1 MLTLDNSISIS
12 FNNMGLFSTDEK
24 WIHPKRVIKSYEI
37 IYVVEGKIYISENGT
52 QYELKK
58 NDVFI
63 LRPGTV
69 HYGYEYSAG
78 KTMFYWIHFKAEG
91 LEKILPE
98 MAVVNNFF
106 AYQLFKQLLHMD
118 VINTPN
124 YIKDI
129 FLTYILSEYILSKG
143 RMAEKKSTIVENVLE
158 YIRININATMT
169 VKSIAEY
176 FGYNP
181 QSLSRIVQKY
191 SYGNLKTI
199 ISDMLLTKSTDL
211 LIHSYYTIKEIAFML
226 NFNSSEAFSSF
237 FKYHKHLSPSQYRD
251 LYSKTHMNKK

>member
-12 FNNMGLFSTDEK
+12 FNNVGLFSTDEK

-37 IYVVEGKIYISENGT
+37 IYVVEGRIYIDEDDKR
-52 QYELKK
+52 YELKK

-63 LRPGTV
+63 LRPGKL
-69 HYGYEYSAG
+69 HYGYEYSEG
-78 KTMFYWIHFKAEG
+78 KTMFYWIHFKTENPER
-91 LEKILPE
+91 LLPNIG
-98 MAVVNNFF
+98 VVSNFF
-106 AYQLFKQLLHMD
+106 MYQLFKQLLHMD

-129 FLTYILSEYILSKG
+129 FLTYILAEYSLSNG
-143 RMAEKKSTIVENVLE
+143 LMSEKKSTIVENVLE

-169 VKSIAEY
+169 VKSVAEH
-176 FGYNP
+176 FGYNS
-181 QSLSRIVQKY
+181 QSLSRMVQKY
-191 SYGNLKTI
+191 SYANLKTI
-199 ISDMLLTKSTDL
+199 ISDMLLTKATDL

>member
-1 MLTLDNSISIS
+1 MLTLDNSVSIS

-24 WIHPKRVIKSYEI
+24 WSHPKRIIKSYEI
-37 IYVVEGKIYISENGT
+37 IYVVEGKIYIDEDGVK
-52 QYELKK
+52 YELKK

-63 LRPGTV
+63 LRPGIV
-69 HYGYEYSAG
+69 HYGYEYSEG
-78 KTMFYWIHFKAEG
+78 KTMFYWIHFKAYN

-98 MAVVNNFF
+98 TAVVNNFF
-106 AYQLFKQLLHMD
+106 SYQLFKQLLHMD

-124 YIKDI
+124 YIKDV
-129 FLTYILSEYILSKG
+129 FLAYILSEYVMSKNKIL
-143 RMAEKKSTIVENVLE
+143 EKKSTIVENVLE
-158 YIRININATMT
+158 YIRININASMT
-169 VKSIAEY
+169 VKSVAAY

-181 QSLSRIVQKY
+181 QSLSRIMQNY

-199 ISDMLLTKSTDL
+199 ISDMLLTKATDL
-211 LIHSYYTIKEIAFML
+211 LMHSYYTIKEIAFML

-251 LYSKTHMNKK
+251 LYNKIHMNKK